1 MFIIAY
7 IIEGFA
13 TVLGLALT
21 IMYWLILIRALIS
34 WVSPDPYNPIVQ
46 FLHKTTDPLLE
57 PLRYLLM
64 PLTMQIR
71 IDLSPLLAFFLIVF
85 LQKSLVG
92 VLFHIAYLL
101 K

>member
-1 MFIIAY
+1 MFILAY

-46 FLHKTTDPLLE
+46 FLRRTTDPVLE

-64 PLTMQIR
+64 PLTMRIR
-71 IDLSPLLAFFLIVF
+71 IDLSPLLAFFIIVF
-85 LQKSLVG
+85 LQRALVG

>member
-13 TVLGLALT
+13 TVLWLALT
-21 IMYWLILIRALIS
+21 VMYWLILIRALIS

-46 FLHKTTDPLLE
+46 FIHRTTDPVLE
-57 PLRYLLM
+57 PLRSLM
-64 PLTMQIR
+64 MPVTMRIR
-71 IDLSPLLAFFLIVF
+71 IDLSPLLAFFLIIF
-85 LQKSLVG
+85 LQRSLVG
-92 VLFHIAYLL
+92 VLFHIAYML